1 MAKPDEVLLLEAR
14 LINLITPQME
24 NMVKNASKGMNRLEN
39 NARKTTTKIGNFFKS
54 AGNSITTFAVTFGPA
69 ALAVGLLTSAIF
81 ALKNAFRAM
90 NEATQD
96 FESTMAKVKAILK
109 PTTEEFKTLEA
120 EAKRLGITTA
130 FTAGQ
135 AGQAFV
141 EMGKLGFK
149 AGEIIKSTGNILDLA
164 ALSQT
169 GLAESAEVVVKT
181 LNQFNLV
188 AGDSTMLVDLMA
200 TAFTSSA
207 LDMDKFRQSMKFV
220 GTSARLVGLDLK
232 DTTALLGILAD
243 NGIEASQAG
252 TSLNQA
258 LIQFTKPGS
267 RVNKLFKEMGIQGA
281 DVITKLKA
289 LGEANIDVGETFDL
303 LDVRAARAI
312 NVIVG
317 KLPEFDELRK
327 KFDNIDGAA
336 KEFAKTMLD
345 TVAGALIFLTSAQEG
360 LGISIGEA
368 FSADKKKRVE
378 IFTALFRRATKFI
391 EKNQFEIRQF
401 SEQLRQFT
409 TGIISFAVKV
419 GKVLLL
425 NFGAIIE
432 VGKAFFRVFAVA
444 GIVLITK
451 AMLSFGISVGATLAT
466 NLSIASANARLLS
479 LGLFST
485 ATASNG
491 ATIGVS
497 RFRAV
502 LATLNINPVILAL
515 TALALG
521 LGFVGIAIRKDAKK
535 GLEDLKKVSDDEVT
549 SLISLRKEF
558 DSLTKAIKESNVVT
572 TTNFKSG
579 IQTITGTKEQIQ
591 ALNGLKR
598 QLRAINDVTKDQL
611 GFNFENTKAKKI
623 TLNLLKKER
632 DLRNEEINAL
642 GKQEVAKNAAI
653 QAEKDRADALAK
665 ANEESKR
672 ALSLSKEGVETEKEA
687 KQREQELAAAQQ
699 VQQQLFILSKT
710 GKDRELASLEQFE
723 MEKANIILAAGIDL
737 ENRLNLLFDV
747 TEAREKEIN
756 KRDSERVKQQLDELK
771 QIREEFRI
779 SQLSIEEQEEARF
792 ENRLKKRNIELV
804 RAGIKEIDI
813 DKKVAERSKKIAEEK
828 SKVKKLQL
836 ISDQQVLTSITSQA
850 LGLFLKSAK
859 AQKTIALGEAI
870 INGILSVQKT
880 AALTGF
886 PINVVPV
893 GLATAQAA
901 VNVAAI
907 ASQSF
912 RKGGFP
918 KGANAV
924 VRVNEAG
931 QEAILNAEATNTLG
945 TGTIDRLNAG
955 RGGNITITNEI
966 SYSPTL
972 NIGQEEG
979 TDIIDALK
987 RDKDNFVEFF
997 EDLGDKGFFTNK
1009 IV

>member
-1 MAKPDEVLLLEAR
+1 MAKPDEILLLEAR

-39 NARKTTTKIGNFFKS
+39 NARKTTTKIGNFFKN
-54 AGNSITTFAVTFGPA
+54 AGNSIATFAITFGPA

-378 IFTALFRRATKFI
+378 IFTALFRKATKFI
-391 EKNQFEIRQF
+391 EKNQVEIRQF

-432 VGKAFFRVFAVA
+432 VGKAFFKVFAVA

-491 ATIGVS
+491 ATIGMS

-515 TALALG
+515 TALAGAVALVSIGFKELEKKGKEVFKG
-521 LGFVGIAIRKDAKK
+521 LGKAQIFALAELRDEFDFLQESIRKTGVANSRGVGINKKQIQIFKELNIELKKINEETKALIGFTFASVKGRKLDSKFLTEHTDLLNKEGVELVRNAVAEKAAAQAKK
-535 GLEDLKKVSDDEVT
+535 E
-549 SLISLRKEF
+549 
-558 DSLTKAIKESNVVT
+558 A
-572 TTNFKSG
+572 
-579 IQTITGTKEQIQ
+579 
-591 ALNGLKR
+591 A
-598 QLRAINDVTKDQL
+598 AA
-611 GFNFENTKAKKI
+611 AK
-623 TLNLLKKER
+623 
-632 DLRNEEINAL
+632 
-642 GKQEVAKNAAI
+642 
-653 QAEKDRADALAK
+653 K

-672 ALSLSKEGVETEKEA
+672 ALSLSKEGVETEKES

-723 MEKANIILAAGIDL
+723 MEKANIILAAGIDI

-828 SKVKKLQL
+828 SKVKKIQL
-836 ISDQQVLTSITSQA
+836 ISDQQILTSITSQA

-870 INGILSVQKT
+870 ISGILAVQRALAQPPGPPIT
-880 AALTGF
+880 FPLAALTG
-886 PINVVPV
+886 
-893 GLATAQAA
+893 AQAA

-918 KGANAV
+918 KGANTV

-955 RGGNITITNEI
+955 RGGNVTITNEI

-979 TDIIDALK
+979 MDIIDALK